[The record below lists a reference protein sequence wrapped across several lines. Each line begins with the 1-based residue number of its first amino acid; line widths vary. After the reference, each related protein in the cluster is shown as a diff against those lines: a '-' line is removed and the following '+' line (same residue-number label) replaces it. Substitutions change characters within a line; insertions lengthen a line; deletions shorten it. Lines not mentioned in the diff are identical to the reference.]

1 MKRMWCRLLPHYFE
15 WIAGVPDLRFMD
27 IQEKVKLVARQL
39 STVVALM
46 VSFWTFKSG
55 YDGIVPGS
63 EICFSRRENKD
74 EIIVVANILNSHVI
88 STFRKLALGTRFGPV
103 ESVIM
108 ETAWLKYRS
117 VLVNLVKRNNPKL
130 DYEGVVDRIVALSEI
145 VPYLELLPN
154 VISRADA
161 MRPQQ
166 TSALA
171 LQPLKTAKKP
181 NRQGNESCRI
191 DFTDFNG
198 RRYWNL
204 HAKKAIIQQEETLR
218 KLVTIMY
225 LLKTRRMEFSQKTC
239 LKRDKIIAIMY
250 SHEKDQR
257 DITAHTFMLT
267 TLRLPSPVKTYEKIV
282 SAYRK
287 LSVITRERLRGVGE
301 RLPGVA
307 SVSSVRYPA
316 ASTGNVFKYQADM
329 FFTKGRPIE

>member
-145 VPYLELLPN
+145 VPYLEIKSSISLVIYTQQYSFAATLSEKCVLP
-154 VISRADA
+154 
-161 MRPQQ
+161 
-166 TSALA
+166 
-171 LQPLKTAKKP
+171 TAP
-181 NRQGNESCRI
+181 HPVEQ
-191 DFTDFNG
+191 
-198 RRYWNL
+198 
-204 HAKKAIIQQEETLR
+204 H
-218 KLVTIMY
+218 
-225 LLKTRRMEFSQKTC
+225 
-239 LKRDKIIAIMY
+239 IMY

>member
-145 VPYLELLPN
+145 VPYLE
-154 VISRADA
+154 
-161 MRPQQ
+161 
-166 TSALA
+166 
-171 LQPLKTAKKP
+171 
-181 NRQGNESCRI
+181 
-191 DFTDFNG
+191 
-198 RRYWNL
+198 
-204 HAKKAIIQQEETLR
+204 
-218 KLVTIMY
+218 
-225 LLKTRRMEFSQKTC
+225 
-239 LKRDKIIAIMY
+239 IMY